1 MDTHPLT
8 PQEKTMLLLEA
19 RQSIELT
26 LTGKLLPPL
35 ILSAYSQS
43 LQEKGASF
51 VTLTLKG
58 ELRGCIG
65 SLEAFQP
72 LIADVRE
79 HAIDAA
85 FKDFRFP
92 PVQLAEFNQIL
103 IEISRLTP
111 PQPLVYKEPKE
122 LPKKLKKG
130 VDGVI
135 LRDGFQRA
143 TFLPQVWEQLPNAEE
158 FLGHLCMKMG
168 VPTNTWKQKKLDVSI
183 YHVEEFHE

>member
-1 MDTHPLT
+1 MDTLPLT
-8 PQEKTMLLLEA
+8 SQEKITLLQEA

-35 ILSAYSQS
+35 ILSAYTQP

-65 SLEAFQP
+65 TLEAFQP
-72 LIADVRE
+72 LLADVRE
-79 HAIDAA
+79 HAMDAA
-85 FKDFRFP
+85 FKDYRFP
-92 PVQLAEFNQIL
+92 PVQLPELQLIR

-111 PQPLVYKEPKE
+111 PQPLIYKEPKE
-122 LPKKLKKG
+122 LPRKLKRG

-135 LRDGFQRA
+135 LKDGFQRA
-143 TFLPQVWEQLPNAEE
+143 TFLPQVWEQLPKVEE
-158 FLGHLCMKMG
+158 FLGHLCIKMG
-168 VPTNTWKQKKLDVSI
+168 VPSNTWSQKKMDVSI